1 MQYLA
6 QIRKKL
12 NLSFGDLAEYLKISR
27 AHIQLA
33 EIGKR
38 RLKGNELLFASNL
51 KVLVLNKD
59 MDKNAPDYSN
69 ENELAEMETELE
81 SRISDLE
88 TQLDKRR
95 EELQKME
102 RQYKQVCTSLPY
114 YDHIQSHLL
123 HLSLSQRNWLQKNR
137 EFQEKLI
144 QSSGLSAQHKLKFR
158 IQSLG
163 DEILYHRNAMKKMG

>member
-12 NLSFGDLAEYLKISR
+12 NLSFGDLSEYLKISR
-27 AHIQLA
+27 AHIQYA

-59 MDKNAPDYSN
+59 MDKKAPAYSS
-69 ENELAEMETELE
+69 ENELAEMQKELE
-81 SRISDLE
+81 SRIFDLE
-88 TQLDKRR
+88 SQLDKRK

-114 YDHIQSHLL
+114 YDHIQSHML

-137 EFQEKLI
+137 EFQEKLL
-144 QSSGLSAQHKLKFR
+144 QTNGLLAQHKLKFR
-158 IQSLG
+158 IKSLS
-163 DEILYHRNAMKKMG
+163 DEIR